1 MSSSTGQVTR
11 DCVTWPI
18 RRSRNSEEDLFV
30 GEDYFRRKI
39 GFRSGRVVGVDA
51 DVAAFDLDTNEEFVK
66 DQQRRCASA
75 ATDSML
81 SLRMRAIRI
90 GRWRPSKSASAC

>member
-1 MSSSTGQVTR
+1 MTR
-11 DCVTWPI
+11 EYVTWPI

-66 DQQRRCASA
+66 DQEEMLRQRDDGLGAVAADACDQDRSA
-75 ATDSML
+75 VAFEE
-81 SLRMRAIRI
+81 R
-90 GRWRPSKSASAC
+90 SAC